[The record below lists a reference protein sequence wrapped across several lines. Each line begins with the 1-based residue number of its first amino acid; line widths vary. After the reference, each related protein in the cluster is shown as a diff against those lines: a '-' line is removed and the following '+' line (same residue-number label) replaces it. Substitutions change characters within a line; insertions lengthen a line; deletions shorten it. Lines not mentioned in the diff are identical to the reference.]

1 LSAAIGVTNDQIVLR
16 LEDMTGLIP
25 SQAFNPEGTR
35 LAAACYDEEV
45 IRVWDPVT
53 GRPLFKHNL
62 ATPVTSV
69 SFTLHDGQ
77 RLAGTGLDGLV
88 RLWDADTGQNALT
101 LRGLGARGSGH
112 WDFTP
117 RVVFSPDGRR
127 LAANDWDGTVTI
139 WDAGEQWPASRAQHP

>member
-1 LSAAIGVTNDQIVLR
+1 
-16 LEDMTGLIP
+16 MTGLIP